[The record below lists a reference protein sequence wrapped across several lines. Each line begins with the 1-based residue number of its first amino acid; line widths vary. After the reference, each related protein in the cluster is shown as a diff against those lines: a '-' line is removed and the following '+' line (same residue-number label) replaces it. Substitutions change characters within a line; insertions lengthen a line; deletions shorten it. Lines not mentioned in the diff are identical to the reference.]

1 MLGMTCYACEGMP
14 LSYLSPSAR
23 HVLAAAGSGVAMW
36 TATDAAIVQSAF
48 EHQARGVAVSALHR
62 SEQSRKVAIRS
73 AVGVW
78 EDGVCVASILQMVS
92 RAFQRQSSRIT

>member
-48 EHQARGVAVSALHR
+48 EHQARGVEVSALHR

-73 AVGVW
+73 AVGALQ
-78 EDGVCVASILQMVS
+78 ASFRWFPGRFKDNLVG
-92 RAFQRQSSRIT
+92 